1 MCDLYMWTL
10 SRRCSIATD
19 ASSTRKVF
27 DSLFILL
34 CSNSRNL
41 DEGGVL
47 KAFEALSGLERLL
60 VDPCESMDVVGESA
74 SEGEDFENANE
85 QFDACVPVGE
95 GVTGLSISMILPC

>member
-1 MCDLYMWTL
+1 MWRL
-10 SRRCSIATD
+10 STRCSVPID
-19 ASSTRKVF
+19 ASSICKVF

-34 CSNSRNL
+34 FSKSLNL

-60 VDPCESMDVVGESA
+60 VDPFESTEVVGESA
-74 SEGEDFENANE
+74 SEGEEFENANE

-95 GVTGLSISMILPC
+95 GVTGLSISMSLPC